1 MSSTDLLIPLIQR
14 LEDVVLQ
21 LPTATDQLAL
31 RSDQLTDTDLS
42 AARIAKLDNL
52 DAQVSSVRID
62 PPAVLV
68 GAGGEDV
75 TSTPT
80 APRGL
85 RTFDASQSGI
95 HSTGWQD
102 FLSVSGAGYIQLAAV
117 SLDNTGTQDEADGR
131 IQLVV
136 DGVTIL
142 EVSASTLTQTWARI
156 VSLVGHWDF
165 VASSCG
171 FGFVPFATS
180 FSIRWY
186 NASSGSNYQVNAF
199 CHIRYYR
206 TS

>member
-1 MSSTDLLIPLIQR
+1 MSSIDLLIPIIQR
-14 LEDVVLQ
+14 LEDVMAQ
-21 LPTATDQLAL
+21 LPTGTDLLAL
-31 RSDQLTDTDLS
+31 RTDQLTDSDLS

-68 GAGGEDV
+68 SAGGEDV
-75 TSTPT
+75 TNTPS

-85 RTFDASQSGI
+85 RVFDASQSGI

-117 SLDNTGTQDEADGR
+117 SVDNTGTQDESDGR
-131 IQLVV
+131 IQLVI

-142 EVSASTLTQTWARI
+142 EVAAATLAQGWARI

-165 VASSCG
+165 VNDSCG

-180 FSIRWY
+180 FNIRWY
-186 NASSGSNYQVNAF
+186 NANSGTNYGVSAK